1 PAVHAFDLD
10 PSAGRP
16 DGLDDDTVHLVAEDD
31 RVKAGQRA
39 AEGAP
44 AAHHFG
50 YRGVGPEAEVEP
62 PARLAAAAGDA
73 GDDTVAAP
81 VGELIERE
89 SAGDGNFADDRQAGR
104 ADVMR
109 TRSCHPE
116 RSEGSCS
123 GTARAS
129 PPRSLAPLGM

>member
-1 PAVHAFDLD
+1 MQQGHPPTRHDEIDRDAVRDRDGEQDAGSGGDPAVHAFDLD

-31 RVKAGQRA
+31 RVESRQRA

-44 AAHHFG
+44 PAHHFG

-89 SAGDGNFADDRQAGR
+89 SADERHR
-104 ADVMR
+104 A
-109 TRSCHPE
+109 E
-116 RSEGSCS
+116 
-123 GTARAS
+123 
-129 PPRSLAPLGM
+129 